1 MKLSNSTRGI
11 AAGVAAVALA
21 GLVAVPASAEA
32 AEASSGAS
40 ASITFQSNTV
50 TAGTQPELTF
60 ITSGTP
66 AGAVVYV
73 QEEGAG
79 KSWHSVGRIS
89 ETSGTVRAPADSAGM
104 YEYRLVVAS
113 AAGQPIVT
121 STPAALTVT
130 GEDGTLPAASAQK
143 PAASG
148 DACTACTFATKALP
162 WLALVIDPSSVWSTI
177 TSILSAIGDTI
188 AALFGL

>member
-1 MKLSNSTRGI
+1 MKLSNGTRGI
-11 AAGVAAVALA
+11 AAGVAAMALA

-32 AEASSGAS
+32 AQASSGAS
-40 ASITFQSNTV
+40 ASITFQSSTV

-89 ETSGTVRAPADSAGM
+89 GTSGTVRAPADSAGM

-113 AAGQPIVT
+113 AGQPIVT
-121 STPAALTVT
+121 STPAMLTVT
-130 GEDGTLPAASAQK
+130 GDDGTLPAPSAQK
-143 PAASG
+143 PAVSG

-162 WLALVIDPSSVWSTI
+162 WLALVVDPSSVWSTI

-188 AALFGL
+188 AAFFGL